1 VKEKIQRLL
10 KSQLRHPGLT
20 MGPEVR
26 GEPGAGVPLD
36 GLWEGVA
43 APGGAATATGLIDVS
58 GHAQQTRLPSREAT
72 FWFPHRLGA
81 DAGWTAHPR
90 VCDWPMRP
98 RAAGET
104 VTVPSPGIVGRDGP
118 ATGRPRRATEP
129 WPFALTECTSR
140 PTIARIRC
148 G

>member
-1 VKEKIQRLL
+1 
-10 KSQLRHPGLT
+10 
-20 MGPEVR
+20 VR

-43 APGGAATATGLIDVS
+43 APGGAATTTELIDVT
-58 GHAQQTRLPSREAT
+58 GHAQRTRLPTREAT
-72 FWFPHRLGA
+72 LCFPHRVDA

-90 VCDWPMRP
+90 VCDWLMRP

-104 VTVPSPGIVGRDGP
+104 VPSIGISGQEGP
-118 ATGRPRRATEP
+118 ATGRPWRATEP
-129 WPFALTECTSR
+129 WPSALTECTSR
-140 PTIARIRC
+140 PTISRIRC